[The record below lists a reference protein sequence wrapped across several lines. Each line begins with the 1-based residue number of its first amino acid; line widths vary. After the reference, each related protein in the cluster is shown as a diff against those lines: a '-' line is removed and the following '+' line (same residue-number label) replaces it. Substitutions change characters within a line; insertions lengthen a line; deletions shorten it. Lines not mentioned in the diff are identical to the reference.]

1 MRHVLFHQREK
12 PDHPI
17 RQSDL
22 AKIVTE
28 EVKTKGASTGIIANA
43 QFKLIAELGLELKK
57 IDIGPARAET
67 KSSGVCSAAL
77 VMEQLQLYMQTL
89 AVVAKSICGPSPSP
103 VHTSPVQGGACST
116 RSARPCL
123 DQTPLWLAVTI

>member
-1 MRHVLFHQREK
+1 MVQEAERGTRLVMRHVMFHQREK

-43 QFKLIAELGLELKK
+43 QAKLIAQLGLELKK
-57 IDIGPARAET
+57 VEVGPARADS
-67 KSSGVCSAAL
+67 KSTGTPCCAA
-77 VMEQLQLYMQTL
+77 
-89 AVVAKSICGPSPSP
+89 
-103 VHTSPVQGGACST
+103 
-116 RSARPCL
+116 
-123 DQTPLWLAVTI
+123 